1 MLFFKRFNFF
11 IADFIQLLLFFFDSS
26 FHAANPS
33 LILYRLYLFY
43 LIFLGVSGVAIS
55 FLARLLAR
63 FKFIRNL
70 WMLILFLHSID
81 RLESNPEIVEEL
93 IQFLISLNN
102 SKPSLIVDSTE
113 YLDPIPEKS
122 MSGIF
127 KNLHASSTDNDLFL
141 LSPPSDE
148 TIIDVTATQIFESEV
163 PVHFN
168 LIYPQEIEVKIF
180 KFHDDLVKREI

>member
-1 MLFFKRFNFF
+1 
-11 IADFIQLLLFFFDSS
+11 
-26 FHAANPS
+26 
-33 LILYRLYLFY
+33 
-43 LIFLGVSGVAIS
+43 
-55 FLARLLAR
+55 
-63 FKFIRNL
+63 
-70 WMLILFLHSID
+70 MLILFLHSID